1 MFDIRVPCRDVVMFL
16 ELACLVLCIMLLF
29 EVAKMNSKKRPLEVD
44 VDVGPWKR
52 VKVKGHFSS
61 NPFPA
66 EFAASVVDKSLLTGP
81 MPRVPRESTV
91 YLGSDCSGYGSD
103 YLSLKACLGP
113 EIKIK
118 CVFVA
123 DKCPHK
129 MTLLKKLHSNFEDP
143 ANIRR
148 FYDDICKRD
157 VNDCPQVDIF
167 VSGAPCPPW
176 SAAGKGKGL
185 DDPQN
190 RGVVL
195 FHSLEYVLVKKPR
208 VVVLENVK
216 GMTFQK
222 HKHVLDDVKEIL
234 YNSGYAVFHR
244 VLDTK
249 EHGLPQSRPRLYIIG
264 LWAKE
269 IKHKFSF
276 PDPVPMVPLA
286 RFIVPRHDAP
296 AALSAG
302 ARKNVKKFTKKF
314 AKKNI
319 DLADAWGVVDAS
331 AGPSFA
337 SAMLG
342 CSPCLTKS
350 RGGSGGHYLAKLGR
364 YMNIYEIGG
373 LQGIPKAWV
382 DDMLEACPDDEGV
395 VGRAFGDAMS
405 MNVLMRVLPRA
416 LWAVGLIESLP
427 PDVWATASTSVGQ
440 MPDCIYARN
449 RPHAVRAIWS

>member
-1 MFDIRVPCRDVVMFL
+1 M
-16 ELACLVLCIMLLF
+16 
-29 EVAKMNSKKRPLEVD
+29 AKSKKRRLGADGD
-44 VDVGPWKR
+44 VDLRRGPSKSPT
-52 VKVKGHFSS
+52 KKAKGHFSIS
-61 NPFPA
+61 SFPA
-66 EFAASVVDKSLLTGP
+66 KFAASVVDKSLVPGP
-81 MPRVPRESTV
+81 APRVPRQSTV
-91 YLGSDCSGYGSD
+91 SLGSDCSGYGSD
-103 YLSLKACLGP
+103 YLSLKASLGP
-113 EIKIK
+113 GVKIK
-118 CVFVA
+118 CAFVA
-123 DKCPHK
+123 DKCPRK
-129 MTLLKKLHSNFEDP
+129 MALLKKLHCNFDDTE
-143 ANIRR
+143 NIRR
-148 FYDDICKRD
+148 FYDDICHRD

-176 SAAGKGKGL
+176 SAAGNGKGL

-190 RGVVL
+190 RGIVL

-234 YNSGYAVFHR
+234 HNAGYSVFHR

-269 IKHKFSF
+269 IKHKFAF

-286 RFIVPRHDAP
+286 RFIVPRLDAP

-302 ARKNVKKFTKKF
+302 AKKNVKKFTKKF

-331 AGPSFA
+331 AGPGFA

-342 CSPCLTKS
+342 CSPCLTKT

-373 LQGIPKAWV
+373 LQGIPKSWI
-382 DDMLEACPDDEGV
+382 DDMLEACPDEGV

-416 LWAVGLIESLP
+416 LWAVGLIDSLP

-440 MPDCIYARN
+440 MPECIYARN
-449 RPHAVRAIWS
+449 RPHAARAIWS